1 MMRRGRLQNR
11 PFIHGAAG
19 QGGHEAVGGLA
30 EATGGLR

>member
-11 PFIHGAAG
+11 PFIHGADE
-19 QGGHEAVGGLA
+19 QGGHEGAGGLA